1 MSRGTNEGVGKCQIG
16 ARLGPSLQKRR
27 LGRKQREEIIIS
39 QWYKADGSMGPAL
52 PHSPLRSLAARL
64 RYTGFE
70 LYYSFGFFNWS
81 GCGVYREPD
90 WMPPSPFS
98 AAALPLHSAIFA
110 FPFFHCVYFGL
121 RVQNWYRATRQASG
135 SSLFNRGCLKAK
147 NIRGLALELST
158 Y

>member
-1 MSRGTNEGVGKCQIG
+1 MEATE
-16 ARLGPSLQKRR
+16 LGPSLPVGLR
-27 LGRKQREEIIIS
+27 RKQREEIIIS
-39 QWYKADGSMGPAL
+39 QWYKGRRIDAGCTPCADLLQLQFQP
-52 PHSPLRSLAARL
+52 
-64 RYTGFE
+64 TT

-135 SSLFNRGCLKAK
+135 SSLLAAWKLRTHAARDSWIIKILESRFSVLCLTLDTE
-147 NIRGLALELST
+147 RP
-158 Y
+158 